1 MLGGNQLRPNG
12 CSVTRPGQGSE
23 VSEISS
29 DRKSRDSHML
39 LPQEGAREPRASLHQ
54 NQGCQPRNQETSL
67 RQQKCEAG
75 AELIACH

>member
-1 MLGGNQLRPNG
+1 MGT
-12 CSVTRPGQGSE
+12 SVTRPWRGSE
-23 VSEISS
+23 VRS
-29 DRKSRDSHML
+29 DQKSWDSHLL
-39 LPQEGAREPRASLHQ
+39 LPQEDAWEPRGSLHQ